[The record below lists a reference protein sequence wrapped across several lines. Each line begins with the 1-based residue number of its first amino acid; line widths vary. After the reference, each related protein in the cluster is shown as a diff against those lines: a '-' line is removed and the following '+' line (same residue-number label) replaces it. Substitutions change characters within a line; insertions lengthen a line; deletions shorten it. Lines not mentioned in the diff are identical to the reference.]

1 LRVTNTGNI
10 TDTFDVLV
18 AGNAWTTIAASQ
30 VGPLAAGV
38 GAPLSVSVSVPVT
51 ALAGAKDTADITL
64 TSQGNPS
71 QSSTSVLTTTANTVY
86 GVVLEPS
93 AKTRSGDPDTQ
104 VAFTLRVTN
113 TGNITDTF
121 DVSVAGN
128 AWTTLVVS
136 QVGPLAPNSGADLG
150 VIVSIPVTTPSGT
163 IDVVQV
169 TLTSQ
174 ADFSK
179 SFTSLLTTGCNIVRG
194 LALKPP
200 AMAQFAHPGAQ
211 VTCTLR
217 VTNTGNITDTF
228 DVLVAGNAWTTIA
241 ASRVGPLAA
250 GVGAPLS
257 VSVSV
262 PVTALAGA
270 KDTADITLTSQGNP
284 SRSSTSVLTT
294 TANTVYG
301 VVLEPSAKTRSGD
314 PDTQVAFTLRVTNTG
329 NITDTFDVLV
339 AGNAWTTIAAT
350 RVGPL
355 AAGVGVPLSVSVSVP
370 VTALAG
376 AKDTA
381 DITLTSQGNPS
392 QSSTSVLTTTVNT
405 VHGLALEPSVMT
417 QSSQPG
423 TNVTYT
429 LRFTN
434 TGNMTETFTLDYTGN
449 TWNVQ
454 LLPAI
459 SVTLTSG
466 AGSNFIVR
474 VTIPPTATGKRSDTV
489 LVKVMGAGVSRA
501 STLTTQVI
509 FQIYLP
515 LVTNYSVQSESRLQ
529 LKARLQRR

>member
-1 LRVTNTGNI
+1 
-10 TDTFDVLV
+10 
-18 AGNAWTTIAASQ
+18 
-30 VGPLAAGV
+30 
-38 GAPLSVSVSVPVT
+38 
-51 ALAGAKDTADITL
+51 
-64 TSQGNPS
+64 
-71 QSSTSVLTTTANTVY
+71 
-86 GVVLEPS
+86 
-93 AKTRSGDPDTQ
+93 
-104 VAFTLRVTN
+104 LRVTN

-179 SFTSLLTTGCNIVRG
+179 SFTSVLTTGCNVVRD
-194 LALKPP
+194 LALEPL
-200 AMAQFAHPGAQ
+200 AMAQFADPGAQ
-211 VTCTLR
+211 VAYSLR

-228 DVLVAGNAWTTIA
+228 DVSVAGNAWTTIA

-284 SRSSTSVLTT
+284 SQSSTSVLTT
-294 TANTVYG
+294 TA
-301 VVLEPSAKTRSGD
+301 
-314 PDTQVAFTLRVTNTG
+314 
-329 NITDTFDVLV
+329 
-339 AGNAWTTIAAT
+339 
-350 RVGPL
+350 
-355 AAGVGVPLSVSVSVP
+355 
-370 VTALAG
+370 
-376 AKDTA
+376 
-381 DITLTSQGNPS
+381 
-392 QSSTSVLTTTVNT
+392 NT

-417 QSSQPG
+417 QSSPPG
-423 TNVTYT
+423 TNVAYT

-434 TGNMTETFTLDYTGN
+434 TGNMTEMFTLDYTGN

-454 LLPAI
+454 LLPVI

-466 AGSNFIVR
+466 AGSTFIAR
-474 VTIPPTATGKRSDTV
+474 VTIPPTVTGKRSDTV

-501 STLTTQVI
+501 STLTTQAI